1 MKVLTISDKIKSNI
15 INPER
20 LKNLRDFAKQ
30 EGMMLKSIPLKDGT
44 AAKILANK
52 NELDCLIM
60 QNGKV
65 VTSKGCSGDIDDI
78 GVGIARIYEHIQ
90 NRNRATDKVDLHK
103 ESIDAI
109 HRFLTKFDK

>member
-1 MKVLTISDKIKSNI
+1 MKVLTISERIKSNI

-20 LKNLRDFAKQ
+20 LKNMRTFAQ
-30 EGMMLKSIPLKDGT
+30 EEGMMLKSIPLKDGT

-65 VTSKGCSGDIDDI
+65 VASKGYLGDIDDI
-78 GVGIARIYEHIQ
+78 GIGIARIFDYIQ
-90 NRNRATDKVDLHK
+90 NRNRAAKKFDSHK

-109 HRFLTKFDK
+109 HKFLTKFDK